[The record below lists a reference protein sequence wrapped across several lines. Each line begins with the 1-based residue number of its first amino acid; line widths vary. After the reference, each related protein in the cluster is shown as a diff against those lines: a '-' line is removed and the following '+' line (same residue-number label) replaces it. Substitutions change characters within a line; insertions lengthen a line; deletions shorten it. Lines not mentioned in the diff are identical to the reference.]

1 MAEKTIPLLPCQTI
15 QPVID
20 FYTALGFEV
29 TFLQKSPNPFAVV
42 ERGDIGLQFFGMKK
56 YEPSESY
63 STCYVLTDDVDGLY
77 EAFRAGLKAAYG
89 KIPSRGIPRI
99 GPLKDMSYGV
109 RQFLMTDPG
118 GNCVRVGQPISEDL
132 HHRPAPKETFARALH
147 NATLFADSKEDPA
160 GAAKIIDRVL
170 GLDDERPTPA
180 QLVRLLVLR
189 GDVAGRLGDERTAV
203 SALKKAAAVQ
213 LTDEERQSVSG
224 DLERLKDLAGS
235 SPAEGAQ
242 LGQDGEAGV
251 RVVEIQVDEL
261 QQFPDA
267 VPQGVGVD
275 AQRHRRGAGVAGMP

>member
-42 ERGDIGLQFFGMKK
+42 ERGGIVLQFFGMKK

-63 STCYVLTDDVDGLY
+63 STCYVLTEDVDGLY
-77 EAFRAGLKAAYG
+77 KAFRAGLKAAHG

-147 NATLFADSKEDPA
+147 NAALFADSKEDLV
-160 GAAKIIDRVL
+160 GAAKIIDRAL
-170 GLDDERPTPA
+170 GLEDERPTPL
-180 QLVRLLVLR
+180 QLVRLLAMR
-189 GDVAGRLGDERTAV
+189 GDVAWRLGDETTAA
-203 SALKKAAAVQ
+203 SALERAAAVQ
-213 LTDEERQSVSG
+213 LTDEERESVRD
-224 DLERLKDLAGS
+224 DLAPLKDL
-235 SPAEGAQ
+235 
-242 LGQDGEAGV
+242 
-251 RVVEIQVDEL
+251 
-261 QQFPDA
+261 
-267 VPQGVGVD
+267 VG
-275 AQRHRRGAGVAGMP
+275 

>member
-1 MAEKTIPLLPCQTI
+1 MTEKTIPLLPCQAI

-29 TFLQKSPNPFAVV
+29 TFVQKSPNPFAVV

-63 STCYVLTDDVDGLY
+63 STCYILTDDVDSLY

-89 KIPSRGIPRI
+89 KIPNRGIPRI

-118 GNCVRVGQPISEDL
+118 GNCVRVGQPTSVEQ

-147 NATLFADSKEDPA
+147 NAALFADSKEDPA

-170 GLDDERPTPA
+170 GLEDERPTPV

-189 GDVAGRLGDERTAV
+189 GDVAGRLGDETTAA
-203 SALKKAAAVQ
+203 SALERAAATQ
-213 LTDEERQSVSG
+213 LTDDERESVRD
-224 DLERLKDLAGS
+224 DLARLKDLAG
-235 SPAEGAQ
+235 
-242 LGQDGEAGV
+242 
-251 RVVEIQVDEL
+251 
-261 QQFPDA
+261 
-267 VPQGVGVD
+267 
-275 AQRHRRGAGVAGMP
+275 

>member
-15 QPVID
+15 QPVVD

-29 TFLQKSPNPFAVV
+29 TFVQRSPNPFAVV

-56 YEPSESY
+56 YEPSQSY

-89 KIPSRGIPRI
+89 RIPSRGIPRI

-118 GNCVRVGQPISEDL
+118 GNCVRVGQPTSEDPS
-132 HHRPAPKETFARALH
+132 HRPAPEETFARALH

-170 GLDDERPTPA
+170 ALDGERPTPA

-189 GDVAGRLGDERTAV
+189 GDVAGRLGDETTAV
-203 SALKKAAAVQ
+203 SALKKAAAVR
-213 LTDEERQSVSG
+213 LSGEERRSVSG
-224 DLERLKDLAGS
+224 ELERLQDLTG
-235 SPAEGAQ
+235 AEPQ
-242 LGQDGEAGV
+242 LEV
-251 RVVEIQVDEL
+251 
-261 QQFPDA
+261 
-267 VPQGVGVD
+267 
-275 AQRHRRGAGVAGMP
+275 